1 MLSLLLRE
9 EDNDID
15 EDEEDRCC
23 VCLLCLLLVVLLQNV
38 VEVKKRDG
46 RHIDNDG
53 DDFDWVILLLVFLA
67 VAVVAVAVE
76 REKGGWRNN
85 AEDDRWAVVVDD
97 AIIDDVARGLK
108 RMAAGLIAYAAL
120 ESNDEEEFIQ

>member
-1 MLSLLLRE
+1 MLLLR
-9 EDNDID
+9 
-15 EDEEDRCC
+15 
-23 VCLLCLLLVVLLQNV
+23 NV

-46 RHIDNDG
+46 RHIDNDD
-53 DDFDWVILLLVFLA
+53 DDFDWVILLLLL
-67 VAVVAVAVE
+67 VAVLAVAVAVE

-108 RMAAGLIAYAAL
+108 RMAAGLLAYAAL